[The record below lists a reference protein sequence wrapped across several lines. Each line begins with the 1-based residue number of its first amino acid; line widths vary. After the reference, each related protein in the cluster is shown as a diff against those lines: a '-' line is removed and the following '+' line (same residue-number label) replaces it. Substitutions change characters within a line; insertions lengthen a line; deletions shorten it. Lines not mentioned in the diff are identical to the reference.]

1 MTKEQ
6 IIAALEQLGKSVSA
20 LEKDLG
26 MPSGTLAK
34 AKSGVRELPEKWVT
48 ILNDLLATQKE
59 MVVIPENVKEPVLEK
74 KEINTHF
81 VNTMPMINIEKQETL
96 PIQHKEVVKSADKTF
111 PALLLRFNKLVE
123 DMPKVSLIRAELDKI
138 SLDAYGSAELNYNQR
153 SAIMERCSNYIKGDY
168 GRKITA

>member
-1 MTKEQ
+1 MTKEE
-6 IIAALEQLGKSVSA
+6 IIAALEQLGKTVSA

-48 ILNDLLATQKE
+48 ILKELLGTQKE
-59 MVVIPENVKEPVLEK
+59 MVVIPENAREPVSEKLPEIPKPTKAETIKEPE
-74 KEINTHF
+74 TH
-81 VNTMPMINIEKQETL
+81 

-153 SAIMERCSNYIKGDY
+153 SAIMERCSNYIKGEY

>member
-59 MVVIPENVKEPVLEK
+59 MVVIPENIKEPVSKIVPETTK
-74 KEINTHF
+74 VETVTIQIAKENQYT
-81 VNTMPMINIEKQETL
+81 
-96 PIQHKEVVKSADKTF
+96 PIPKEVIVKSADKTF

>member
-1 MTKEQ
+1 MEKFCLKCQGNFTANSGKQKFCSDKCKVAFSRMAKES
-6 IIAALEQLGKSVSA
+6 SVITEIPKDVI
-20 LEKDLG
+20 LEK
-26 MPSGTLAK
+26 PEIVPEISKTAK
-34 AKSGVRELPEKWVT
+34 VETVRTQIAKENQYTP
-48 ILNDLLATQKE
+48 
-59 MVVIPENVKEPVLEK
+59 IP
-74 KEINTHF
+74 
-81 VNTMPMINIEKQETL
+81 
-96 PIQHKEVVKSADKTF
+96 KEVIVKSADKTF

>member
-6 IIAALEQLGKSVSA
+6 IIAALGQLGKSVSA

-59 MVVIPENVKEPVLEK
+59 MVVIPENVKEPVSEK
-74 KEINTHF
+74 LPEIAKPTKVETIKE
-81 VNTMPMINIEKQETL
+81 PETP
-96 PIQHKEVVKSADKTF
+96 PIQHKEVVKSAYKTF

-153 SAIMERCSNYIKGDY
+153 SAIMERCSNYINGDY